1 MLLDR
6 GTAHRTTDL
15 YEARRHL
22 GQVLA
27 PHRLRSDLPSARLEF
42 LHRCAQLPH
51 FSIHQIRYGAPVW
64 LDVPSI
70 PDIYVLQLTTSGE
83 AMVEY
88 PSGTL
93 TTGPGMISVLNRERS
108 FRKYLSRDA
117 EQLMIRI
124 DGALVRSVANV
135 VLPNEH
141 DLSFDLTAVNSA
153 SLPLLMGM
161 VRTLCEEV
169 NSGARHAS
177 ITSISKQVSDL
188 LVTLLLQGFPHNG
201 RHSEGVGAVPY
212 YIRRAESF
220 VAENAAQDLDLRDI
234 CVAAGVARRTL
245 CVGFRRFRQT
255 TPMGHLRD
263 VRLDQMRK
271 LLTTD
276 GDKWSVTAAAA
287 ECGLRHLG
295 RLAQTYR
302 NRFGELPS
310 ETLENAR
317 RRQP

>member
-1 MLLDR
+1 MLLDS

-22 GQVLA
+22 GEVLA
-27 PHRLRSDLPSARLEF
+27 PHRLRFDLPSARLEF

-88 PSGTL
+88 PSDTL
-93 TTGPGMISVLNRERS
+93 TMGPGMISVLNRERS

-135 VLPNEH
+135 VFPNEH

-153 SLPLLMGM
+153 GLPMLMGM

-169 NSGARHAS
+169 NSGARHVS

-201 RHSEGVGAVPY
+201 RHSKVVGAVPY

-220 VAENAAQDLDLRDI
+220 VAEKAAQDLALRDI
-234 CVAAGVARRTL
+234 CAAAGVARRTL
-245 CVGFRRFRQT
+245 CVGFRRFRKT

-271 LLTTD
+271 LLTTG

-302 NRFGELPS
+302 KRFGELPS

-317 RRQP
+317 RRQL

>member
-1 MLLDR
+1 MLHDH
-6 GTAHRTTDL
+6 GTALRTTDL

-22 GQVLA
+22 GEVIA

-42 LHRCAQLPH
+42 LHRCARLPH
-51 FSIHQIRYGAPVW
+51 FSIHQISYGAPVW

-70 PDIYVLQLTTSGE
+70 PDIYVLQLMTSGE
-83 AMVEY
+83 AMVKY

-93 TTGPGMISVLNRERS
+93 TMGPGTISVLNRERS

-124 DGALVRSVANV
+124 DGALVRSVASTI
-135 VLPNEH
+135 LPDEH
-141 DLSFDLTAVNSA
+141 DLSFDLTTINSA
-153 SLPLLMGM
+153 GLPMLTGM

-169 NSGARHAS
+169 NSGARQAS
-177 ITSISKQVSDL
+177 NASVSKQISDL
-188 LVTLLLQGFPHNG
+188 LVTLLIQGFPHSG
-201 RHSEGVGAVPY
+201 RHSETVGAVPY
-212 YIRRAESF
+212 YVRRAETF
-220 VAENAAQDLDLRDI
+220 VSQNASQDLTLKDI

-245 CVGFRRFRQT
+245 CVGFRRFRKN

-263 VRLDQMRK
+263 VRLDQMRQ
-271 LLTTD
+271 LLTSA
-276 GDKWSVTAAAA
+276 GDRWSVTAAAA

-317 RRQP
+317 QKRR